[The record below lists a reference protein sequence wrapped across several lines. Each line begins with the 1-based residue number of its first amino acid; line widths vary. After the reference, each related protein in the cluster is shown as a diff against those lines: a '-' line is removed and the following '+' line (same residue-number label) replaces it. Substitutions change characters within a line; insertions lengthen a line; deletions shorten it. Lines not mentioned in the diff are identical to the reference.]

1 MTLSTLLFVGE
12 PIFLIDQH
20 LSLIDPSSKRIFADN
35 KIKNA
40 IRIGNESNAVLEIEL
55 DNKTKILIKP
65 SFQIQI
71 TECNTYRFAT
81 AHQYGILTNKNLGI
95 ANENDQDNQE
105 TNSNNNSNKIMFEIK
120 ISPHLMTNLLS
131 PSANQQ
137 IQQQHHQQQQQQQV
151 QLQQQQSINDSKKD
165 IKQLEK
171 NSDKIS
177 SSISIIDLKSEQL
190 QQQIQING
198 RDNTT
203 INNLFEYFIKPGT
216 YELVKGRMSG
226 VLNNIEIESKQKY
239 YSIDID
245 YTNGRVYIKSMNS
258 FLGLNSTSMDLEEFN
273 NTYEVV
279 IFNTHSIPQ
288 SLITKENC
296 NDFIKIESRSNRR
309 EKTWKLINDRK
320 ELFKKE
326 LTISKDNIELF
337 EFVITEFCTKSREIN
352 LDFINKKNPYLL
364 EPLVEISKL
373 YEQIHLNKSPKEIL
387 HQILYESHYQLLLGK
402 RLHDPL
408 THLAKKMD
416 IFNTTI
422 LHIDSILKDSKET
435 VMVFGNFESCKRKV
449 ISFLKDNNLNNSIGN
464 GGSAAS
470 NASGVSIISN
480 GGGNGN
486 GNGNGNGISLS
497 SSFSS
502 ISSFISNSSSN
513 NCGINHSSGSWSNSL
528 SIQENFSTQGF
539 QILNTPFKKWI
550 IFKCPTF
557 NDIRNDINSSQ
568 SIDYIIERSKSIKCL
583 LIVIPFK
590 EFYIDNGNKVI
601 ETIEAF
607 KERFP
612 TTFDRTNHPES
623 QQNVQIIVS
632 GIEEVIGTTTNGTN
646 VNGKDGGSIT
656 SKNCRLLQRIKQ
668 LTDQVT
674 KTKEKLLSNNNNNCI
689 SIEYQICSCLKKES
703 LFQQLLEMEKNGQI
717 HYFEQSVFKRIP
729 LLKSIDQSTPFP
741 KNQYKSTMN
750 NPIMQNRL
758 FQSLEIFALTWTNI
772 LSKFLHSEQLIYQQE
787 YNNYLIQLEIE
798 KTKAKIVKTTNQLFE
813 LRQKEAIYKKNLREL
828 LRIKENASN
837 QSVDIKNDLMKR
849 SHDKCKERI
858 YALQCEVNNCTPG
871 SNNPLECSFVFIQHG
886 NSIAAQY
893 PNLTSSEAIKLYLE
907 NEIKR
912 IETDEYEK
920 ELEDCIKYETKKLIK
935 RKQEIKTEET
945 TLEELNKKQ
954 VDSEKEIQDNLS
966 SIQLIKDKKKSLE
979 FVLLTK
985 NLKNSLLVEKII
997 SGLSCKN
1004 LNNSNSNSSNQLNN
1018 FNIIIN
1024 SNSIYNNNIN
1034 TNNNYNNGNQNNND
1048 NNDNLLLTFNGD
1060 TSIDISDSDSVYSMN
1075 GNNSIGSSGIRGL
1088 SGSYNSINTSFNS
1101 STSSVSL
1108 SSTLN
1113 STSPSGTSPSS
1124 ISSSQINH
1132 QNPFSSIHTISKEKN
1147 IFKQYL
1153 QTHTQYQNFVKEKRL
1168 EIQQQRLSKTIN

>member
-20 LSLIDPSSKRIFADN
+20 FSLIDPSTKRIFADN

-40 IRIGNESNAVLEIEL
+40 NRIGSESKAVLEIEL
-55 DNKTKILIKP
+55 DNNTKILIKP

-81 AHQYGILTNKNLGI
+81 AHQYGILTNKNLCTTT
-95 ANENDQDNQE
+95 NENNQDDNE
-105 TNSNNNSNKIMFEIK
+105 SNSNNNSNKIMFEIK

-131 PSANQQ
+131 PNQQ
-137 IQQQHHQQQQQQQV
+137 NQHQQQQQHQQN
-151 QLQQQQSINDSKKD
+151 QQSINESKKD

-190 QQQIQING
+190 QQQIQMNG

-226 VLNNIEIESKQKY
+226 VLNNIEIESKQKN

-279 IFNTHSIPQ
+279 IFHTHSIAQ

-296 NDFIKIESRSNRR
+296 NDFIKIEPRSNRR

-337 EFVITEFCTKSREIN
+337 EFVITEFCSKSKEIN

-364 EPLVEISKL
+364 EPLNEISKL

-402 RLHDPL
+402 RIHDPL

-449 ISFLKDNNLNNSIGN
+449 ISFLKDNNLNSSIIGN

-470 NASGVSIISN
+470 NASGVSINSINGN
-480 GGGNGN
+480 GGGG
-486 GNGNGNGISLS
+486 GGGIGGMSLS
-497 SSFSS
+497 SSCSS
-502 ISSFISNSSSN
+502 ISSFISNSPSSI
-513 NCGINHSSGSWSNSL
+513 GINHSSGGWSNSL

-539 QILNTPFKKWI
+539 QIFNSPFKKWI

-557 NDIRNDINSSQ
+557 NEIRNDINSSQ

-612 TTFDRTNHPES
+612 TTFDRTNNPES

-632 GIEEVIGTTTNGTN
+632 GIEEVIIN
-646 VNGKDGGSIT
+646 NGKDGIT

-668 LTDQVT
+668 LTDQIT
-674 KTKEKLLSNNNNNCI
+674 KTKEKLLSNNNANCI

-703 LFQQLLEMEKNGQI
+703 LFQQLLDMEKNGQI

-758 FQSLEIFALTWTNI
+758 YQSLEIFALTWTNI

-798 KTKAKIVKTTNQLFE
+798 KTKGKIVKTTNELFE
-813 LRQKEAIYKKNLREL
+813 LRQKEAINKKNLREL
-828 LRIKENASN
+828 LRIKENSPN
-837 QSVDIKNDLMKR
+837 QSVEIKNDLVRR

-858 YALQCEVNNCTPG
+858 YALQCEVNSCKPG

-886 NSIAAQY
+886 NAIAAQY
-893 PNLTSSEAIKLYLE
+893 PNLSSSEAIKLYLE

-912 IETDEYEK
+912 IENDEYDK

-935 RKQEIKTEET
+935 RKQEIKIEET

-954 VDSEKEIQDNLS
+954 VDSEKEIQDNLA

-1004 LNNSNSNSSNQLNN
+1004 LNNANSNSSNQLNN
-1018 FNIIIN
+1018 FSIIIN
-1024 SNSIYNNNIN
+1024 SNSIYNNN
-1034 TNNNYNNGNQNNND
+1034 NNNNNNNNSNNNNNNIHNGNQNNFD
-1048 NNDNLLLTFNGD
+1048 NDNLLLTFNGD
-1060 TSIDISDSDSVYSMN
+1060 TSIDISDTDSVYSMN

-1088 SGSYNSINTSFNS
+1088 SGSYNSINTSSLSFNL

-1113 STSPSGTSPSS
+1113 STLPQTN
-1124 ISSSQINH
+1124 QV
-1132 QNPFSSIHTISKEKN
+1132 NPFPSIHTISKEKN

-1153 QTHTQYQNFVKEKRL
+1153 QTHNQYQSFIKEKRL
-1168 EIQQQRLSKTIN
+1168 EIQHQQRLSKTIN

>member
-20 LSLIDPSSKRIFADN
+20 FSLIDPSTKRIFADN

-40 IRIGNESNAVLEIEL
+40 TRIGSESKSVLEIEL
-55 DNKTKILIKP
+55 DNNTKILIKP

-71 TECNTYRFAT
+71 TERNTYRFAT
-81 AHQYGILTNKNLGI
+81 AHQYGILTNKNI
-95 ANENDQDNQE
+95 ANSDEDKNQDDSE

-120 ISPHLMTNLLS
+120 ISPHLMTNLLL
-131 PSANQQ
+131 PSSSTNQNQQ
-137 IQQQHHQQQQQQQV
+137 NQQNQQQQQQQ
-151 QLQQQQSINDSKKD
+151 QQNQQSISDSKKD

-216 YELVKGRMSG
+216 YELIKGRMSG
-226 VLNNIEIESKQKY
+226 VLNNIEIESKQKN

-279 IFNTHSIPQ
+279 IFNTHSIAQ

-337 EFVITEFCTKSREIN
+337 EFVITEFCTKSKDIN
-352 LDFINKKNPYLL
+352 LEFINKKNPYLL
-364 EPLVEISKL
+364 EPLNEISKL

-449 ISFLKDNNLNNSIGN
+449 ISFLKDNNLNNSIIGN

-470 NASGVSIISN
+470 NASGVSIIGNGGGGGN
-480 GGGNGN
+480 GGGNG
-486 GNGNGNGISLS
+486 GNGMSLS
-497 SSFSS
+497 SSCSS
-502 ISSFISNSSSN
+502 ISSFISNSPSSIG
-513 NCGINHSSGSWSNSL
+513 GINHSSGGWSNSL

-539 QILNTPFKKWI
+539 QIFNSPFKKWI

-557 NDIRNDINSSQ
+557 NEIRNDINSSQ

-601 ETIEAF
+601 ETIESF

-632 GIEEVIGTTTNGTN
+632 GIEEVCSS
-646 VNGKDGGSIT
+646 GGGGGGVI

-674 KTKEKLLSNNNNNCI
+674 KTKEKLLSNNNTNSI

-758 FQSLEIFALTWTNI
+758 YQSLEIFALTWTNI

-798 KTKAKIVKTTNQLFE
+798 KTKTKIVKTTNQLFE

-828 LRIKENASN
+828 LRIKENSSN
-837 QSVDIKNDLMKR
+837 QSAEIKNDLIKR

-886 NSIAAQY
+886 NLIAAQY
-893 PNLTSSEAIKLYLE
+893 PNLSSSEAIKLYLE

-912 IETDEYEK
+912 IETDEYDK

-935 RKQEIKTEET
+935 RKQEIKIEET
-945 TLEELNKKQ
+945 TLEDFNKKQ
-954 VDSEKEIQDNLS
+954 IDSEKEIQDNLS
-966 SIQLIKDKKKSLE
+966 SIKLIKDKKKSLE

-1004 LNNSNSNSSNQLNN
+1004 LNNANSNSSNQLNN

-1024 SNSIYNNNIN
+1024 SNSIYNNGYG
-1034 TNNNYNNGNQNNND
+1034 NNGGNQNNFD
-1048 NNDNLLLTFNGD
+1048 NDNLLLTFNGD
-1060 TSIDISDSDSVYSMN
+1060 TSIDISDTDSIYSMN
-1075 GNNSIGSSGIRGL
+1075 GANSIGSSGIRGL
-1088 SGSYNSINTSFNS
+1088 SGSYNSINTSFNL

-1113 STSPSGTSPSS
+1113 STLPQTNNNSPSIGPQT
-1124 ISSSQINH
+1124 N
-1132 QNPFSSIHTISKEKN
+1132 QNQLTPFSSIHTISKEKN

-1153 QTHTQYQNFVKEKRL
+1153 QTHNQYQNFIKEKRL
-1168 EIQQQRLSKTIN
+1168 EIQHQQRLSKSIN